1 MLFFYVSAN
10 PYIAMRSSNL
20 ADVSSATDVSSANNG
35 ELESKG
41 DLATLIAKRNFN
53 RVKNNH

>member
-1 MLFFYVSAN
+1 
-10 PYIAMRSSNL
+10 MRSSNL